1 MNFTVVDFFYLAI
14 ILMFA
19 IIAACNGFIKEL
31 FSKLA
36 FIAGIITAIFLTGW
50 LSGYLARIIKN
61 RTADTIIACI
71 LLFAA
76 AYLLVSIIQHIF
88 SGVFGG
94 DILKGL
100 DRTLGFFFGAAE
112 GIVIVAA
119 VLIFVSSQPWFKLSV
134 LTENSFFYGIL
145 KPIIAR
151 PIHSLSGVFA

>member
-1 MNFTVVDFFYLAI
+1 MNFTIVDFFYLAI
-14 ILMFA
+14 ILMFS

-36 FIAGIITAIFLTGW
+36 FIAGIITAIFLAGW
-50 LSGYLARIIKN
+50 LSAYLSRIIKN
-61 RTADTIIACI
+61 KTADTIIACI

-119 VLIFVSSQPWFKLSV
+119 VLIIVSSQPWFKLSV
-134 LTENSFFYGIL
+134 LTENSFFYALL

-151 PIHSLSGVFA
+151 PVYSLSGVFA